1 MKKRVLSLFMAFV
14 LCLTLLPTSA
24 FAAGETEVATMGGVS
39 YNTLADAL
47 GETEGGET
55 ITLLSNVSED
65 VEIYNAVTIDLSSH
79 CITGSIDVYADLTLT
94 NGTVKGNVKVDGGTF
109 TMTAPADAEAAI
121 DGGLNVVSGSCDI
134 SGAKVG
140 VKGTLYFDG
149 TDMTITGTEKAVA
162 LDKAAEPTSKTFYGA
177 ATVNG
182 NTTEEAK
189 FEDGTYKVNDA
200 VARKLSNQQVGGSPE
215 PTATL
220 TITPEAASVYNG
232 QTLTFTVTYTGKDT
246 LNAYVQ
252 GDAVKIDDYF
262 TITQKNNGDDTY
274 TLIVKVSEETPGSDK
289 GYTLYVHEENNTF
302 VRAKATITVTA
313 AVAKDDKGNFYPTIK
328 DAIETAPDGS
338 TVTVIAAEN
347 QIQLPDGIYVENET
361 GITLDLNG
369 HSLGSFPLNVGGLTA
384 LSKVRTGKLTVIDS
398 SGGNGAVGVAVR
410 EGGTLVFDPKND
422 NTALL
427 QLVAYGGTVQLYSGR
442 ILKSGWQPYNGV
454 TLADLLPAEG
464 GFAYYREG
472 GAKLTIEQATSA
484 SYNLVVKSCDHGG
497 ANGFDINSLKCP
509 DCGAPAVAYTQLN
522 LPESAGNSWRNFA
535 DLQTALDAD
544 RVGGS
549 TLGLRADVSGEYTIN
564 GSTDTG
570 IDLYGHSLNGT
581 VYVTGVGE
589 EETAFSNSKD
599 TGSIK
604 KVVASNGANL
614 AVSGAAAI
622 IEKLELAEGATWKN
636 ILFLPRNPGYKVYTD
651 YPDLTKYTWYAPA
664 DVSDT
669 LTELTNVTI
678 ERLPITSKTLNF
690 KVNGKNVTS
699 VDRGTTVQLCAYCN
713 TSGADVSIYTGEI
726 VGNNKPTYSPKKA
739 TYQKIGSSWYYV
751 VDLPCNT
758 IGKYSIYFTATK
770 DGYSV
775 TSSTKTLTVNKAT
788 IPNDEITAP
797 TAKTLTYTGQP
808 QELVTAG
815 SVDAQYGEMQYSLK
829 RTTGFSTEIPT
840 KTDAGT
846 YTVFYKVVGN
856 NDYKDSTVKSF
867 KVTIDPMKI
876 NHAKFSKDISKTYDG
891 TAAFDLAPAD
901 KASYLTFEDAH
912 MRPIS
917 VPVDAYEI
925 SDVRFVAENADHE
938 YVDSPD
944 VGNKA
949 IHFTVTFK
957 NSNYVL
963 QADYDEQP
971 ALSKTY
977 NQSGGAK
984 FTINKATVTQPAEIT
999 QLVFND
1005 LAKTYTIDLAALLP
1019 ELSAGCEYGK
1029 IQYQGC
1035 NYHFTDSTYLDSS
1048 NNMSVSKEGIL
1059 TLPTVSAH
1067 TANVNT
1073 QIGTITVPV
1082 VTTNY
1087 QRFEFTIKVFIGAK
1101 IQLDQSGV
1109 TVSAAEITYGQTLA
1123 ESVLTATG
1131 SMICPRTQAVISGTF
1146 AWKDNT
1152 IKPDAGSYDAEWV
1165 FTPDA
1170 PEYATAT
1177 GKVTVKVNK
1186 AASSVVTDP
1195 VANTLTYNGGEQ
1207 ALVTAGT
1214 ASGGAM
1220 QYRLGDSGEFT
1231 DAIPTAINAGTYT
1244 VYYKVAGDS
1253 NHNDTTA
1260 RSVTVT
1266 IEPKELTITGVT
1278 VADKIYD
1285 GTTAATITGVTFDGL
1300 QGSDTLTSGTD
1311 YTASGAFTDTN
1322 AGTNKTVTANVT
1334 LKTSVKNYTLT
1345 NGTYQQSGCTIN
1357 RAPAPAQTTELQLYV
1372 TNDLAKDYDI
1382 DLAAL
1387 MPTLTSPRAYGNI
1400 GYAAPD
1406 IDLPNAY
1413 CTGYIFG
1420 NNTLTLKIKQ
1430 NPVTSEGH
1438 IGTVSITV
1446 YTTNYEDI
1454 TLTVS
1459 VFARNKIVPEL
1470 DGTVSASAIT
1480 YGQTLADSTIT
1491 LNGAM
1496 RDNATTRAEV
1506 PGTFTWKDSTIK
1518 PNVGDEGKY
1527 EAEWVF
1533 TPDAPEYAAATGKVT
1548 VTVNKAVF
1556 TNVSV
1561 QQVGTL
1567 TYNGQP
1573 QKADVE
1579 AKATPVD
1586 DGSSTYFRY
1595 TTDISHGYYAAFP
1608 TFTDAGQYTVYY
1620 IVDDVNQNHEY
1631 SRGKLTVTI
1640 LPKTLDQVTIELS
1653 GNQFTYT
1660 GSGIEPTVTVKDGET
1675 VISDSQYTVSY
1686 KNNTNV
1692 GTATVTVTSK
1702 ENGNYVFTGST
1713 TFEITTSDSSVTTA
1727 PTAKDLTY
1735 TGNAQELVTAGIASG
1750 GTMKYRLGDS
1760 GDFSTDI
1767 PTATNAGTYTVYYMV
1782 QGDSNHKDTAAQSVE
1797 VIIKAKT
1804 VDNPTIIVNGGPF
1817 VYTGSGIEPTV
1828 TVKDGETVI
1837 PADQYTVSYKDNTN
1851 VGTATVTVTS
1861 KDNVN
1866 YVFSGSTTFEIVK
1879 ADSSATAPTAND
1891 LTYTGSAQ
1899 ELVTAGTASGGTM
1912 KYRLGDSG
1920 EFTETIPTA
1929 TNAGIYTVYYM
1940 VAGDSNHKDTAPQN
1954 VTVIIKAKTV
1964 SEPTIIVE
1972 DGPFVYT
1979 GDEIKPTVTVK
1990 DSETVISASQYT
2002 VSYKDN
2008 TNVGTATVTVTSN
2021 NGGNYDFTGTATF
2034 EITTSDSSVTAAP
2047 KANDLTYNG
2056 SAQELVTAGI
2066 ASGGTMKYRLGTSG
2080 DFSTDIPTATNAGTY
2095 TVYYMV
2101 QGDSNHKDTAAQS
2114 VEVTI
2119 AKAKLADVSVR
2130 QDGTLTYNGK
2140 EQTPTVIT
2148 AASAYGK
2155 NEVAFTFSTEEN
2167 GNYTDAVP
2175 AFTNADDYTV
2185 YYKAAADNHET
2196 FSGSFTVTIE
2206 KAKLEN
2212 VSVSQRNELTYNGGQ
2227 QTVEVDTSAT
2237 TVDGSAVT
2245 FTYSMEQDGTYG
2257 DLPTFTNA
2265 GSFTV
2270 WYKAEADNHETF
2282 IGSFTVTIEKAIVT
2296 VTALDKSAYVGSK
2309 APDLRSPVEDTDY
2322 TVSDLFG
2329 DDQLTGTIKLTY
2341 VDNDGNEIVPS
2352 TSNSGEFIIRAS
2364 GLTAPNENYAV
2375 VFVDGTLTVSRRP
2388 SSGGSGRSDNDYV
2401 IKVVAGEGGSIS
2413 PSGDVGVRKGED
2425 LTFTITPDDGYAV
2438 ADIKIDGKSIGAARS
2453 YTFKDINASH
2463 TIEVSFVK
2471 AIGAPLTGDSSNMPL
2486 WIALLFVSVCG
2497 LTGTTLY
2504 KRRKRTQ

>member
-189 FEDGTYKVNDA
+189 FEDGTYKVND
-200 VARKLSNQQVGGSPE
+200 VAAKKLSNQPVGSSTTP
-215 PTATL
+215 AVNL
-220 TITPEAASVYNG
+220 TITPETANVTAG
-232 QTLTFTVTYTGKDT
+232 KTATFTVTYDGKGE

-252 GDAVKIDDYF
+252 KISTNDNFVVSQESNGSNKY
-262 TITQKNNGDDTY
+262 TITVEVKETASAGD
-274 TLIVKVSEETPGSDK
+274 
-289 GYTLYVHEENNTF
+289 YTLYVHEEGNAF
-302 VRAKATITVTA
+302 VQAKATITVTVNV
-313 AVAKDDKGNFYPTIK
+313 AVDNLGKHYTSIK
-328 DAIETAPDGS
+328 DAIKGAPDGG
-338 TVTVIAAEN
+338 TITVIAAAN
-347 QIQLPDGIYVENET
+347 QIPLPNGIYVDK
-361 GITLDLNG
+361 ILTLDLNG
-369 HSLGSFPLNVGGLTA
+369 HSLDNFPLNVGGYN
-384 LSKVRTGKLTVIDS
+384 RTGKLTVIDTE
-398 SGGNGAVGVAVR
+398 GGNGAVGVAVR
-410 EGGTLVFDPKND
+410 EGGTLVFKPGND
-422 NTALL
+422 HTALL

-535 DLQTALDAD
+535 DLQAALDAD
-544 RVGGS
+544 RVGS
-549 TLGLRADVSGEYTIN
+549 SVVGLLTDVSGEYTID

-570 IDLYGHSLNGT
+570 IDLSGHSLNGT

-599 TGSIK
+599 TGSIER
-604 KVVASNGANL
+604 VVASSGANL

-622 IEKLELAEGATWKN
+622 IDTLQLAKGATWKN
-636 ILFLPRNPGYKVYTD
+636 ILFLPRNPGYKVYTG
-651 YPDLTKYTWYAPA
+651 YPDLTKYTWYAPE

-690 KVNGKNVTS
+690 KVNGMNVKS

-1702 ENGNYVFTGST
+1702 ENGNYVFSGST

-1750 GTMKYRLGDS
+1750 GTMKYRLGTS